1 MCQKEDQVV
10 QVWQKLRLVL
20 AAFGLNHKN
29 MCFFSKRIFFLKKVP
44 KVVAWSIQND
54 ETGNILKPRGNV
66 HIVKARCRL
75 DSKSTFIIGLSGERW
90 ASAKIEVS
98 SQQPLKTSADL
109 PWFYKASSIFKKVL
123 KLQWIMLCWYPPN
136 RDVHQMLNMQRL
148 YLFRLN
154 FDPTEIWRIWRSLE
168 RLELNLWR
176 SAVKKGCSLSA
187 AWGRDTHS
195 VQHGWFP
202 FQRIRVESESE
213 KPPEVTK
220 NPESSAAML
229 WTKEKEVTQRCWHKL
244 FWSLKKCE
252 SFRLC
257 RFSFFLSLKVIRNN
271 QWISVPRQQQYGNNV
286 NIDKLTFNY
295 QKYDER
301 RGRNQGVSDWRLER
315 SVDWKE
321 RWHISDCGFK
331 SITNPW
337 YGWWKKS
344 CTTWDV

>member
-1 MCQKEDQVV
+1 M
-10 QVWQKLRLVL
+10 
-20 AAFGLNHKN
+20 
-29 MCFFSKRIFFLKKVP
+29 P

-136 RDVHQMLNMQRL
+136 RDVHQMLKMQRL

-213 KPPEVTK
+213 KPPRSNKKTLKVRRPCFGQRK
-220 NPESSAAML
+220 
-229 WTKEKEVTQRCWHKL
+229 KKVTQSDTNS
-244 FWSLKKCE
+244 FGVLKNV
-252 SFRLC
+252 SFP
-257 RFSFFLSLKVIRNN
+257 FVSFFFLSLFEGY
-271 QWISVPRQQQYGNNV
+271 S
-286 NIDKLTFNY
+286 
-295 QKYDER
+295 E
-301 RGRNQGVSDWRLER
+301 
-315 SVDWKE
+315 
-321 RWHISDCGFK
+321 
-331 SITNPW
+331 
-337 YGWWKKS
+337 
-344 CTTWDV
+344 